1 MNGLSEWTAYSL
13 TCSLHRSLTH
23 SILHSDVNFVC
34 FQKLMQSA
42 DCMNSDASIFKRVVV
57 SPIDPKA
64 PYQLIS
70 QKRGLP
76 ANKKYLAVDWTFS
89 GPLFLTNNANSNR
102 KNRFK
107 ITY

>member
-1 MNGLSEWTAYSL
+1 
-13 TCSLHRSLTH
+13 
-23 SILHSDVNFVC
+23 
-34 FQKLMQSA
+34 
-42 DCMNSDASIFKRVVV
+42 MNSDASIFKRVVV
-57 SPIDPKA
+57 SPIDPMA

-70 QKRGLP
+70 QKHGLP

-89 GPLFLTNNANSNR
+89 GPLFLTSNSTR

>member
-1 MNGLSEWTAYSL
+1 
-13 TCSLHRSLTH
+13 
-23 SILHSDVNFVC
+23 
-34 FQKLMQSA
+34 
-42 DCMNSDASIFKRVVV
+42 MNSDASIFKRVLV
-57 SPIDPKA
+57 SPNEPV

-89 GPLFLTNNANSNR
+89 GSLFLTNNTNNR

-107 ITY
+107 IEN